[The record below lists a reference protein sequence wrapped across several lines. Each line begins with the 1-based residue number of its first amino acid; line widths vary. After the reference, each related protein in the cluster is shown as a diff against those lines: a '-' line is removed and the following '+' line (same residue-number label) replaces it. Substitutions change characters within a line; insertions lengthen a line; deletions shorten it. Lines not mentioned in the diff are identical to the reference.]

1 MAKNAK
7 ESAQVKSR
15 TTKLSKKSSSELIE
29 IILRKDKTERNL
41 NSQISTLKSEV
52 NALNEEVANF
62 DKKMEGTYQSL
73 DTYKQ
78 KYKEAEASIR
88 ECSKNAKNSIEL
100 LDAQEEKTAYYAHK
114 AKCWKIT
121 AICAFSLLVMSIIF
135 IVL

>member
-15 TTKLSKKSSSELIE
+15 TTKLSKKSAEELIQ

-41 NSQISTLKSEV
+41 NAQVSLLKSEAYNLSV
-52 NALNEEVANF
+52 EVENF

-73 DTYKQ
+73 ETYKQ
-78 KYKEAEASIR
+78 KYKELEASAR
-88 ECSKNAKNSIEL
+88 ECAENAKNSIQL
-100 LDAQEEKTAYYAHK
+100 LDAQEEKTAYYAYK

>member
-15 TTKLSKKSSSELIE
+15 TTKLSKKSAEELIQ

-41 NSQISTLKSEV
+41 NAQVSLLKSEAYNLSV
-52 NALNEEVANF
+52 EVENF

-73 DTYKQ
+73 EMYKQ
-78 KYKEAEASIR
+78 KYKELEASAR
-88 ECSKNAKNSIEL
+88 ECAENAKNSIQL
-100 LDAQEEKTAYYAHK
+100 LDAQEEKTAYYAYK